1 MLQCRLLLRSLC
13 PTLSAHANKRLLRN
27 AFQSFRNA
35 SSTIFDSPFES
46 IAIPNTTLWH
56 IAEKQAHAIPDKV
69 ASQCAVTNEKVTF
82 KQLFENAKS
91 IACGLETD
99 GIQRGDV
106 VLLHSPNCLE
116 YMMITLGRKQC
127 WANLLTNMLNLQLWM
142 LWASFAVLPHPY

>member
-1 MLQCRLLLRSLC
+1 MLQSRLLLRSLC

-27 AFQSFRNA
+27 AFQSCQNA

-46 IAIPNTTLWH
+46 IAIPDTTLWH

-82 KQLFENAKS
+82 KQLYENAKS

-127 WANLLTNMLNLQLWM
+127 
-142 LWASFAVLPHPY
+142 